1 LIQEFAMPRPVA
13 VAPALPLPWW
23 RFFTGWLAFGLPV
36 VAVIAASL
44 SAVIAVRG
52 ADPVVDAHYGAARQ
66 AADEQA
72 AQDAQS
78 QARLPAEFARN
89 HASMRK

>member
-1 LIQEFAMPRPVA
+1 MALPATL
-13 VAPALPLPWW
+13 APAAALPWW

-36 VAVIAASL
+36 VAVVAASL

-52 ADPVVDAHYGAARQ
+52 ADPVVDAHRPAAHQ
-66 AADEQA
+66 AADDQA
-72 AQDAQS
+72 EHGPQA

-89 HASMRK
+89 YASMRK

>member
-1 LIQEFAMPRPVA
+1 MSLPVA
-13 VAPALPLPWW
+13 AVPAAPLPWW
-23 RFFTGWLAFGLPV
+23 RFFTGWLAFGLPA
-36 VAVIAASL
+36 VAVVAASL

-52 ADPVVDAHYGAARQ
+52 ADPVVDQRRPAAHQ

-72 AQDAQS
+72 EHGAQS
-78 QARLPAEFARN
+78 EARLPAEFARN

>member
-1 LIQEFAMPRPVA
+1 MASPVSLVPA
-13 VAPALPLPWW
+13 VLLPWW

-36 VAVIAASL
+36 VAVAAASL

-52 ADPVVDAHYGAARQ
+52 ADPVIDAHRPAAHQ

-72 AQDAQS
+72 EQGPQA

>member
-1 LIQEFAMPRPVA
+1 
-13 VAPALPLPWW
+13 
-23 RFFTGWLAFGLPV
+23 
-36 VAVIAASL
+36 
-44 SAVIAVRG
+44 VIAVRG

>member
-1 LIQEFAMPRPVA
+1 MTSPAAFAPV
-13 VAPALPLPWW
+13 VPLPWW

-36 VAVIAASL
+36 VAVVAASL

-52 ADPVVDAHYGAARQ
+52 ADPVVDTHRVAAHQ
-66 AADEQA
+66 AADEQLG
-72 AQDAQS
+72 QGPSSD
-78 QARLPAEFARN
+78 ARLPAEFARN